1 LDKKP
6 NPSQP
11 PYKLASTINF
21 SKLVFTINFDGR
33 MKLKRQ
39 INLLKVQKNQKN
51 EDRIEKKITYQKFRL
66 KDEIE
71 NKSKFYKG

>member
-1 LDKKP
+1 
-6 NPSQP
+6 
-11 PYKLASTINF
+11 
-21 SKLVFTINFDGR
+21 

-51 EDRIEKKITYQKFRL
+51 KDWIEKKITYQKFRL